1 MPLSYFPILMNVIM
15 PLSLIYFFSF
25 ASNSDAVNLLIFG
38 KNIGVWLNYTLIF
51 FAFTSI
57 AFAWVW
63 LSGLQ
68 DTSTEIVNSREE

>member
-1 MPLSYFPILMNVIM
+1 MHS
-15 PLSLIYFFSF
+15 FSF
-25 ASNSDAVNLLIFG
+25 TSNGDAVNLLIFG

-57 AFAWVW
+57 AFIWVW

-68 DTSTEIVNSREE
+68 KPSTKILDSKDE